1 MAAESAPDHH
11 RAGDSSPK
19 LAAESPK
26 NTGAESHN
34 ASPKLKPAEKSDSPK
49 HKPADHSPK
58 NANATVSPRHK
69 SNENPAPSDDLD
81 DMKPSA
87 VDLAKKRAE
96 RFGIPLI
103 ANTED
108 VKKTRN
114 EADEDSTENAVE
126 ESAGDKRANLMEK
139 YRDLLAS
146 SLPENSIIVVED
158 LIGDSRNA
166 NLFQKVIDKFGEEKI
181 KEIIAEVVKKI
192 GTDFNNDRTS
202 IDSPPRL
209 AGFRVSRALK
219 AALPKLEKPE
229 RKQKEEKPTN
239 KKNDKKD
246 DAWKKKWTDE
256 EWAEWNKKKEE
267 TGGWK
272 KKDWGDWKKGQ
283 GEWKSND
290 WNSGDK
296 RKNYGNN
303 NDKWDSKKK
312 RSDSY
317 DAFESDVDEF
327 IYRNK
332 LDKKA
337 AKILR
342 EETKGMV
349 TYVMDQGFDLKR
361 FDNPSREVM
370 LRCKDYMK
378 MKRGVDRGG
387 KDSRSYSAKS
397 RSRSRSR
404 SYHSRSDGGRGSGD
418 RSLSRG
424 RSRSNSRDQY
434 RDRSR
439 SPSV

>member
-1 MAAESAPDHH
+1 
-11 RAGDSSPK
+11 
-19 LAAESPK
+19 L
-26 NTGAESHN
+26 
-34 ASPKLKPAEKSDSPK
+34 
-49 HKPADHSPK
+49 
-58 NANATVSPRHK
+58 
-69 SNENPAPSDDLD
+69 
-81 DMKPSA
+81 KPSA

-96 RFGIPLI
+96 RFGIPLV
-103 ANTED
+103 ANTDD
-108 VKKTRN
+108 VKKNRHEPTERSA
-114 EADEDSTENAVE
+114 EHVTDEPAS
-126 ESAGDKRANLMEK
+126 DKKTNMMEK
-139 YRDLLAS
+139 YRGLVIS
-146 SLPENSIIVVED
+146 SLPEDSIIVVD
-158 LIGDSRNA
+158 DIVGDSRNA
-166 NLFQKVIDKFGEEKI
+166 NLFQKVIDQFGEDKI
-181 KEIIAEVVKKI
+181 REIIVEVVKKI
-192 GTDFNNDRTS
+192 GTDFNNDRKT

-219 AALPKLEKPE
+219 TALPKLEKPD

-239 KKNDKKD
+239 NRTDKKD
-246 DAWKKKWTDE
+246 DSWKKKWTDE
-256 EWAEWNKKKEE
+256 EWAEWNNKKEE
-267 TGGWK
+267 TGGLK

-296 RKNYGNN
+296 RKNYGSN

-312 RSDSY
+312 RSNSH

-370 LRCKDYMK
+370 LRCKDYMRT
-378 MKRGVDRGG
+378 KRGGDRDS
-387 KDSRSYSAKS
+387 KNSRSYPAQS

-418 RSLSRG
+418 RSLPRG
-424 RSRSNSRDQY
+424 RSRSDSRDQY